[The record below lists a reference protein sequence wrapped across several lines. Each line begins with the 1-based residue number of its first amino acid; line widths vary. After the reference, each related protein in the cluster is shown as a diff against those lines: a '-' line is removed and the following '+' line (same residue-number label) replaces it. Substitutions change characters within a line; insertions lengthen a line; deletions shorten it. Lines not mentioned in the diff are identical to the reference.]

1 MRRFIVLFIFLL
13 IIACIIGVIFAIVK
27 KSDSDT
33 DPSFKN
39 IFPISLLYPKETID
53 PQGGGGVGGD
63 FSQQNEYTEST
74 NEFDDGVI
82 IRPISLSTEEVYG
95 YWIERG
101 TSSKEQGTSTQ
112 AQTKTT
118 AFFLTKTGEL
128 KKNDG
133 TGEFS
138 LLSYASYGIPLVV
151 KQNASGTLAAVRFD
165 SGSTYLYSVTKN
177 AWELLGN
184 AISDFAFSPNGQSML
199 ALEERG
205 GETTLVR
212 FDALTTSPRKTILL
226 RFGGVDFRLEWPS
239 ADRAI
244 LSSVPS
250 YFSEGIVTEINLQTR
265 AFRVVTQGNGLGVL
279 TSSQSPRLLVFR
291 PETKAKTTALL
302 YAPDGTKLNTYN
314 RFLLHAKCGASL
326 SNPVIWCGAPQLL
339 PSGSFTFPDDYLKRA
354 LFTHDELVGIDLL
367 TGDFFSVPFS
377 SDSYVDMSFV
387 IHAEDNV
394 FFINRLD
401 GKLYKLLVQT

>member
-1 MRRFIVLFIFLL
+1 MRRFIVLFLL
-13 IIACIIGVIFAIVK
+13 ILFIAIIIGVVFAIL
-27 KSDSDT
+27 DSRGST
-33 DPSFKN
+33 SNESLKN
-39 IFPISLLYPKETID
+39 VFPISLFYSEPSPT
-53 PQGGGGVGGD
+53 PGSGGIGESVDGW
-63 FSQQNEYTEST
+63 EYTENT
-74 NEFDDGVI
+74 NEFDEEAI
-82 IRPISLSTEEVYG
+82 NRPIPLSNEEIHG
-95 YWIERG
+95 YWI
-101 TSSKEQGTSTQ
+101 SS
-112 AQTKTT
+112 TT
-118 AFFLTKTGEL
+118 AFFLTKGGEL

-138 LLSYASYGIPLVV
+138 LLSYASYGVPLVV
-151 KQNASGTLAAVRFD
+151 KQNASGTLAVVRFD

-184 AISDFAFSPNGQSML
+184 AMSDFAFSPNGQSML

-212 FDALTTSPRKTILL
+212 FDALTTSPRKIILL

-239 ADRAI
+239 VDRAI

-314 RFLLHAKCGASL
+314 RFLLHAKCGGCL

-387 IHAEDNV
+387 IHAGDNV

>member
-1 MRRFIVLFIFLL
+1 MRKFIFLFIFFLVIA
-13 IIACIIGVIFAIVK
+13 IIVGVVFAISVSHK
-27 KSDSDT
+27 QEAPGNTFKFPLSLFYSDQSADSSIQQGP
-33 DPSFKN
+33 DDQVSVYPDSLYEDGEESEYPSIK
-39 IFPISLLYPKETID
+39 PIPLS
-53 PQGGGGVGGD
+53 
-63 FSQQNEYTEST
+63 NEE
-74 NEFDDGVI
+74 I
-82 IRPISLSTEEVYG
+82 HG
-95 YWIERG
+95 YWI
-101 TSSKEQGTSTQ
+101 SS
-112 AQTKTT
+112 TT
-118 AFFLTKTGEL
+118 AFFLTKGGEL

-138 LLSYASYGIPLVV
+138 LLSYASYGVPLVV
-151 KQNASGTLAAVRFD
+151 KQNASGTLAVVRFD

-184 AISDFAFSPNGQSML
+184 AMSDFAFSSNGQSIL

-212 FDALTTSPRKTILL
+212 FDALTTSPRKIILL

-314 RFLLHAKCGASL
+314 RFLLRAKCGASL

-354 LFTHDELVGIDLL
+354 LFTHDELVGINLL

-387 IHAEDNV
+387 IHAGDNV